1 MVLSFGNFFLFSV
14 SSLDRGKEAQH
25 LSLKSVSKTLASV
38 EELMLRRR
46 NVRNSCDFSPLFP
59 LALCERQFVVHSV

>member
-1 MVLSFGNFFLFSV
+1 MVLSFGNSSSLV

-46 NVRNSCDFSPLFP
+46 NVRNS
-59 LALCERQFVVHSV
+59 